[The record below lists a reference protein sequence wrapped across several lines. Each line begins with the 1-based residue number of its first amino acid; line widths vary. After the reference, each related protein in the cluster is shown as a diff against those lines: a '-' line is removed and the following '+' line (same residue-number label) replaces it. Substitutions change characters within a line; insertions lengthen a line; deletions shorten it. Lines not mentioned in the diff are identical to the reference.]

1 VDTAGGAAA
10 LGREFAP
17 SPVLRAAPARPAAPS
32 PRPTVPST
40 RLDILNHLVKSQSP
54 PEELDLVFSALADP
68 TRRAIVVRLSAGEAS
83 VSELARP
90 FDVSL
95 PAITKHLAVLERAG
109 LLEHEKEGRVRH
121 CRLVAAP
128 MKTADDWLSS
138 YRRFWDDR
146 LDSLTDHLKSIQEAQ

>member
-1 VDTAGGAAA
+1 M
-10 LGREFAP
+10 
-17 SPVLRAAPARPAAPS
+17 
-32 PRPTVPST
+32 
-40 RLDILNHLVKSQSP
+40 VKSQNP
-54 PEELDLVFSALADP
+54 PGELDLVFSALADP

-109 LLEHEKEGRVRH
+109 LLEHQKEGRVRH

-128 MKTADDWLSS
+128 MKTADDWLGS

-146 LDSLTDHLKSIQEAQ
+146 LDSLADHFKSNQKAT

>member
-1 VDTAGGAAA
+1 M
-10 LGREFAP
+10 
-17 SPVLRAAPARPAAPS
+17 
-32 PRPTVPST
+32 
-40 RLDILNHLVKSQSP
+40 VKFQSP
-54 PEELDLVFSALADP
+54 AEELDLVFSALADP
-68 TRRAIVVRLSAGEAS
+68 TRRAIVVRRTAGEAS

-146 LDSLTDHLKSIQEAQ
+146 LDSLADHLKSIQEAQ